1 MDQYKS
7 MEDLK
12 HVDALKFAQFDGHQ
26 GSIYSLE
33 QGTEPHLFYSGSD
46 DNLVVEWNLRNPEKN
61 QALVKIP
68 SKAFALK
75 LIPEQS
81 LLLVGNY
88 TGGIHVVDLIQK
100 KETKLLQLH
109 KQIIFDIQYLPE
121 KDCFFAAS
129 QDGSFSVWSTKDF
142 SLIKVSRLSNLK
154 LRFIEFCLKRN
165 EAAIGCEDGTVR
177 IIELENFN
185 EIKRLVGHAEGFSV
199 NSAVFHPSNSTL
211 ITGSRDAHLNVW
223 DVNNAYK
230 LVGRIPAHNYSIY
243 SIEFSKNGRLFA
255 TGSRDKTIKIWDS
268 ETMKVLLRIDHKF
281 GGHMKSVN
289 KILWCSY
296 DDILLSTG
304 DDRTIKAWKILNQ

>member
-1 MDQYKS
+1 MEEIKS
-7 MEDLK
+7 I
-12 HVDALKFAQFDGHQ
+12 DALKFAQFDGHQ

-33 QGTEPHLFYSGSD
+33 QGKEPHLFYSGSD
-46 DNLVVEWNLRNPEKN
+46 DNLVVEWNLKEQENN
-61 QALVKIP
+61 HALVKIP

-75 LIPEQS
+75 LIPELN

-100 KETKLLQLH
+100 KEIKLLQLH
-109 KQIIFDIQYLPE
+109 NQIIFDIQYLPS
-121 KDCFFAAS
+121 KDCFLAAS

-142 SLIKVSRLSNLK
+142 SLIKACRLSPLK
-154 LRFIEFCLKRN
+154 LRCIEFCLERN

-177 IIELENFN
+177 IIELDNFN

-223 DVNNAYK
+223 DANNAYK
-230 LVGRIPAHNYSIY
+230 LVERIPAHNYSIY

-268 ETMKVLLRIDHKF
+268 ETTELLLRIDHKF

-289 KILWCSY
+289 KIMWSDF

-304 DDRTIKAWKILNQ
+304 DDRTIKAWKIFVK